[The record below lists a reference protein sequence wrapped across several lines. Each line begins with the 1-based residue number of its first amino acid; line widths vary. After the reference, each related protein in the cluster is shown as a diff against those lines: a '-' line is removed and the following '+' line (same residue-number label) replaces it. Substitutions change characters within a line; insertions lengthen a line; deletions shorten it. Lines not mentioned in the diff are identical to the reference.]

1 MNMNAAEIIK
11 DLREIGKQIDR
22 LKEAN
27 TDAHRMLAFAL
38 NLLTEEQMREY
49 TDFVGG
55 VHIYETEGDA

>member
-1 MNMNAAEIIK
+1 MKDIIA
-11 DLREIGKQIDR
+11 DLQQIGREIDR

-55 VHIYETEGDA
+55 VHIYETEGDE